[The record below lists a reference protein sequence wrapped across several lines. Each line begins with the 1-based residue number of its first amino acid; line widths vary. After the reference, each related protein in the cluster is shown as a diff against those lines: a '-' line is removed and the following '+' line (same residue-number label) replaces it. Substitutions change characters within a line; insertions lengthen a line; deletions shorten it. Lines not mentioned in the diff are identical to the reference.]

1 MSSRAEHY
9 REAER
14 LLADTLDPTCVW
26 EAGARERMIAAAHV
40 RAQLSCMSD
49 ESYNDYLDLIS
60 SEHLREEVVHMPGQD
75 SRDWLKGRDDDDPG
89 PTHGYWE
96 EGDLP

>member
-40 RAQLSCMSD
+40 RAQEKLAHDTKVFVDRCVAAEIPVRD
-49 ESYNDYLDLIS
+49 IAFLTGLTPQRIS
-60 SEHLREEVVHMPGQD
+60 QI
-75 SRDWLKGRDDDDPG
+75 SRS
-89 PTHGYWE
+89 
-96 EGDLP
+96 